1 MQPGSPE
8 SDAPQGADRYYTICP
23 AFDNMKKICYNIK
36 KKAFLER
43 GPFRQSA
50 HLTFIKKN
58 DIIYL
63 ESERSL
69 YYLDKEVTYMFA
81 KEDIMARLAKGE
93 DAQSI
98 ADEMAKVLNEA
109 VQETKEQ
116 DNKTDLRAA
125 INTTA
130 TGLVNLLLEYFDID
144 ETCNAE
150 EMAELTDQF
159 LDTVEATLPLIEVLE
174 KYEDKGHPTSVI
186 TAKTSDKAISDF
198 LKMFVD

>member
-1 MQPGSPE
+1 MRGS
-8 SDAPQGADRYYTICP
+8 
-23 AFDNMKKICYNIK
+23 
-36 KKAFLER
+36 
-43 GPFRQSA
+43 FRQTV
-50 HLTFIKKN
+50 HLTFLKKN

-69 YYLDKEVTYMFA
+69 YYLNKEVTYMFA

-98 ADEMAKVLNEA
+98 ADEMAKTLNEA

-116 DNKTDLRAA
+116 DDKTNLRAA
-125 INTTA
+125 INEKA
-130 TGLVNLLLEYFDID
+130 TDLVNLLLEYFDVDDTCTTD
-144 ETCNAE
+144 EMTS
-150 EMAELTDQF
+150 LTDQF
-159 LDTVEATLPLIEVLE
+159 LDTIEAVMPLIEVME
-174 KYEDKGHPTSVI
+174 KYENKDTPVRV